1 MGDEELFEIK
11 PAVKDQL
18 DADVFMILSEL
29 IKMLED
35 FNYEEE
41 RKGMGYGQYQKVW
54 ARGQMMFGKGMKA
67 IHQEADHPDR
77 MMERMVWMVYTLE
90 DEKEPRAEF
99 IQQVLLHIPNLII
112 MKSPICPEVVS
123 EFGGVLMDVFKNF
136 DENLILN
143 RLETYYNRYLGW
155 YYYNVKS
162 NNYTFKLMESIR
174 SYVGHLKRKWKES
187 IYND

>member
-1 MGDEELFEIK
+1 MGDEGLFEIK

-99 IQQVLLHIPNLII
+99 IQQVLLHIPGLIV
-112 MKSPICPEVVS
+112 MRFPMCPEQVS
-123 EFGGVLMDVFKNF
+123 EFGEVLMDVFKNF

-155 YYYNVKS
+155 YYYGVKS

-174 SYVGHLKRKWKES
+174 DYVKHLKRKWEES
-187 IYND
+187 IYNA

>member
-1 MGDEELFEIK
+1 MFEIK

-41 RKGMGYGQYQKVW
+41 REGMGYGQYQKVW

-99 IQQVLLHIPNLII
+99 IQQVLLYIPNLII
-112 MKSPICPEVVS
+112 MRSPICPEVVS

-136 DENLILN
+136 DEDLILN

-162 NNYTFKLMESIR
+162 NNYTLKLMESIR
-174 SYVGHLKRKWKES
+174 SYVRRLKRKWEES